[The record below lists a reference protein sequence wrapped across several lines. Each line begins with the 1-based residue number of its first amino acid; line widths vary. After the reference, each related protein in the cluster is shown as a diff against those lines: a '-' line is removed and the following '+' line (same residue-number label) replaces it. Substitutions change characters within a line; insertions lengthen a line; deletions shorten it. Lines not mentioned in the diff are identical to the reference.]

1 MYLNPIDVLRDEE
14 LASKGLP
21 EIAYIDNRSD
31 KSPGATPVIAVKRGE
46 PGYYPIPTALTADD
60 LNTAAGVTP
69 AQREA
74 MHVGSLL
81 GWHVPGAH
89 PAAFAVLNSAV

>member
-1 MYLNPIDVLRDEE
+1 MSLKAIDAQRDEE
-14 LASKGLP
+14 LAGRGLP
-21 EIAYIDNRSD
+21 AVAYIDNSHGA
-31 KSPGATPVIAVKRGE
+31 SAGATPVVAIKRGQA
-46 PGYYPIPTALTADD
+46 GYHPVFTALTADD

-74 MHVGSLL
+74 MRIGSTL

-89 PAAFAVLNSAV
+89 PAALAGFNTDA